1 MTMMSSAKI
10 ASDQNGYAG
19 IDSSA
24 ASALRLAN
32 RIAIKRPYSPPDHSE
47 KPASSWSAPMMVVI
61 QPQALR
67 LLRMYFWSWMKNF
80 ESAIAAI
87 PQMMLRM
94 PTMNS
99 ITAAKM
105 TQPE

>member
-1 MTMMSSAKI
+1 MMSIAKI

-19 IDSSA
+19 IANRA
-24 ASALRLAN
+24 ASALRLAKK
-32 RIAIKRPYSPPDHSE
+32 IAMMRPYRLPDHSE
-47 KPASSWSAPMMVVI
+47 KPASSWSAPMMSVI